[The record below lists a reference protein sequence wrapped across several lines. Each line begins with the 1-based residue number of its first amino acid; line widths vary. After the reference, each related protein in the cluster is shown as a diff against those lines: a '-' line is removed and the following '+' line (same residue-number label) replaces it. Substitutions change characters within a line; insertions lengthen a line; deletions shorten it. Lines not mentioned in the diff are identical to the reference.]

1 MPADRSYLT
10 FHDKAAILSEA
21 LPFMRR
27 YAGCTFVVKYG
38 GHAMGDAA
46 IRRTFAEDVVLLRQ
60 VGINMVVV
68 HGGGPQIAT
77 MLDRLK
83 IKSQFVD
90 GLRVTDAETVEVVE
104 MVLSGSINKGLVAS
118 VCESG
123 GMGVG
128 LSGKDGG
135 FVRARPVRRRKRDPD
150 SHIEEVLDLG
160 FVGEPERVDAAVL
173 RRFIEAGLIPVIAP
187 IAIGPQGET
196 LNVNADTMAGA
207 IAEALDAERLLLL
220 TDVDGILGRDGRL
233 IPEISHDDAQSLI
246 EEGVIHGGMIPK
258 ARTCLSAVENG
269 VSAAVIM
276 NGRVPHAPLL
286 EIFTQRGVGTLIH
299 APGTGASP
307 G

>member
-1 MPADRSYLT
+1 MSADRTHHSL
-10 FHDKAAILSEA
+10 HDKAAILSEA

-27 YAGCTFVVKYG
+27 YAGRTFVVKYG

-104 MVLSGSINKGLVAS
+104 MVLSGSINKGLVAAVS
-118 VCESG
+118 AAG
-123 GMGVG
+123 GLGVG

-135 FVRARPVRRRKRDPD
+135 FVRARPARRRKRDPD

-160 FVGEPERVDAAVL
+160 FVGEPEHVDAKIL
-173 RRFIEAGLIPVIAP
+173 QRFIDAGLIPVIAP
-187 IAIGPQGET
+187 IALGPEQET
-196 LNVNADTMAGA
+196 LNINADTMAGA
-207 IAEALDAERLLLL
+207 VAEALNAERLMLL
-220 TDVDGILGRDGRL
+220 TDVDGILDSDGRL
-233 IPEISHDDAQSLI
+233 ITDVSHDRAQALI
-246 EEGVIHGGMIPK
+246 EQGVIHGGMIPK

-286 EIFTQRGVGTLIH
+286 EIFTQRGVGTLIR
-299 APGTGASP
+299 APGK
-307 G
+307 